1 MTSTNNPKPK
11 PNPRRTRSAAS
22 PNPLTKRARLIRIL
36 SARAGCDITSLSEKM
51 GWQSHSTRAAMS
63 GLRKA
68 GYVIA
73 TEKAAKGKPARYR
86 ITAPPSEAVPPV
98 SEVRADAG

>member
-1 MTSTNNPKPK
+1 MTSTNNPKPE
-11 PNPRRTRSAAS
+11 PSRRRTKPAAS
-22 PNPLTKRARLIRIL
+22 PNPPTKRARLIKLL

-73 TEKAAKGKPARYR
+73 TEKAAKGKPARDT
-86 ITAPPSEAVPPV
+86 ITAPPPVAAPPV
-98 SEVRADAG
+98 SEILTDAG